1 MKMADDKNMST
12 IIAEKGE
19 NPSPAAPSTP
29 DVDASSH
36 SSELE
41 VEENLAVDVNP
52 VRDVEKTKP
61 PPPKE
66 PYTAYTPSRQN
77 FIVLIATLVGFF
89 APLCGAVY
97 LPSLILFQDI
107 FHASSQVINATVS
120 VYQAIF
126 AVTPLFGAAA
136 SDYIGRKGV
145 YLVTLFI
152 FLVANT
158 LLAAVPANIGV
169 LFVLRVFQALGASVV
184 TSVGAGTVADITE
197 PAKRASRMGIFL
209 LGPNLGPVLGPLIG
223 GQFSTPHLW
232 RWIFGFLC
240 KSPHAPYIRGTEYYT
255 NLPCGAALACFPVY
269 LTVVFFLPETL
280 RSRVGNGSYYA
291 DSSSWLVKPRL
302 RQKRIVPEGAYPK
315 PPKPTPKRLFTL
327 LTFVPNLIVSVGS
340 GLQFSGL
347 YCIYISFPRVWQG
360 RYGWS
365 GSETGY
371 AYLVPAVFLLAS
383 SLLVGRLSDLT
394 YRRFKAKNDGRAPP
408 PEKRIDM
415 QIWGYLFGAAGKAM
429 FGWFVY
435 KHLHPVAGLAASAI
449 ASVGTGLVMVTSTAY
464 QTECQPGATASLVA
478 LAGLLRNI
486 GSAISAAIID
496 GVMKRLGIGW
506 FFTGLA
512 ILDVVWTVGLV
523 YIRLRGHTYRKK

>member
-1 MKMADDKNMST
+1 MADDKNVLSMT
-12 IIAEKGE
+12 EKDE
-19 NPSPAAPSTP
+19 HLTPAVASAH
-29 DVDASSH
+29 DVEESSQT
-36 SSELE
+36 SELKT
-41 VEENLAVDVNP
+41 EENLPVDVSS
-52 VRDVEKTKP
+52 VRDVEQIAP

-66 PYTAYTPSRQN
+66 PYTAYSASRQM

-97 LPSLILFQDI
+97 LPSLILFESI
-107 FHASSQVINATVS
+107 FHASSQVVNATVS

-136 SDYIGRKGV
+136 SDYVGRKGV

-158 LLAAVPANIGV
+158 ILAAVPPNIGA
-169 LFVLRVFQALGASVV
+169 LFVLRIFQALGASVV
-184 TSVGAGTVADITE
+184 TSVGAGTVADVTE
-197 PAKRASRMGIFL
+197 PSKRASRMGIFL

-223 GQFSTPHLW
+223 GQFSTPGRW
-232 RWIFGFLC
+232 RWIFGFL
-240 KSPHAPYIRGTEYYT
+240 SI
-255 NLPCGAALACFPVY
+255 ACFPVY

-280 RSRVGNGSYYA
+280 RSRVGNGSYYT
-291 DSSSWLVKPRL
+291 STPGWLVKPQL

-315 PPKPTPKRLFTL
+315 PPKLTPKRLLAL

-347 YCIYISFPRVWQG
+347 YCVYISFPRVWQG

-371 AYLVPAVFLLAS
+371 AYLAPAVFLLIS
-383 SLLVGRLSDLT
+383 SLLVGRLSDLM
-394 YRRFKAKNDGRAPP
+394 YRRFKAQHDGKAPP

-415 QIWGYLFGAAGKAM
+415 QIWGYLIGAAGKAM

-435 KHLHPVAGLAASAI
+435 KRYHPVAGLAASAI
-449 ASVGTGLVMVTSTAY
+449 AAVGTGLVMVTSTAY

-496 GVMKRLGIGW
+496 SLMSKLGIGW

-512 ILDVVWTVGLV
+512 LLDAVWTVGII
-523 YIRLRGHTYRKK
+523 YIRLRGHTYRKS

>member
-1 MKMADDKNMST
+1 MADDKNVLSMP
-12 IIAEKGE
+12 EKGE
-19 NPSPAAPSTP
+19 NPSPAVASAH
-29 DVDASSH
+29 DSEESSH
-36 SSELE
+36 ASEPKA
-41 VEENLAVDVNP
+41 EESLTVNVTS
-52 VRDVEKTKP
+52 VRDVEQVTP

-66 PYTAYTPSRQN
+66 PYTAYTPSRQM

-107 FHASSQVINATVS
+107 FHVSSQVVNATVS

-136 SDYIGRKGV
+136 SDYAGRKGV
-145 YLVTLFI
+145 YLVTLFT

-158 LLAAVPANIGV
+158 LLAAVPANIGA
-169 LFVLRVFQALGASVV
+169 LFVLRIFQALGASVV

-197 PAKRASRMGIFL
+197 PSKRASRMGIFL

-223 GQFSTPHLW
+223 GQFSTHRLW
-232 RWIFGFLC
+232 RWIFGFL
-240 KSPHAPYIRGTEYYT
+240 SI
-255 NLPCGAALACFPVY
+255 ACFPVY

-280 RSRVGNGSYYA
+280 RSLVGNGSYFA
-291 DSSSWLVKPRL
+291 SSPGWLVRPRL

-315 PPKPTPKRLFTL
+315 PPRLTPKRLFTL

-371 AYLVPAVFLLAS
+371 AYLVPAVFLLLS
-383 SLLVGRLSDLT
+383 SLLVGRLSDMT
-394 YRRFKAKNDGRAPP
+394 YRRFKAQHDGRSPP

-429 FGWFVY
+429 FGWFIY
-435 KHLHPVAGLAASAI
+435 KKLHPVAGLAASAI

-496 GVMKRLGIGW
+496 DLMNRLGIGW

-512 ILDVVWTVGLV
+512 LLDVVWTGGIV
-523 YIRLRGHTYRKK
+523 YIRLRGHAYRKA

>member
-1 MKMADDKNMST
+1 MSKN
-12 IIAEKGE
+12 GE
-19 NPSPAAPSTP
+19 NPSPALTP
-29 DVDASSH
+29 TQ
-36 SSELE
+36 
-41 VEENLAVDVNP
+41 
-52 VRDVEKTKP
+52 DVEKLTHTDEFKAGENLTVDVESVGDVEQATPP

-66 PYTAYTPSRQN
+66 PYTAYTPSRQM

-97 LPSLILFQDI
+97 LPSLILFQGI
-107 FHASSQVINATVS
+107 FHTSSQVVNASVS
-120 VYQAIF
+120 VYMAIF
-126 AVTPLFGAAA
+126 AVTPLFGAPA

-158 LLAAVPANIGV
+158 LLAAVPPTIGG
-169 LFVLRVFQALGASVV
+169 LFVLRIFQALGASVV
-184 TSVGAGTVADITE
+184 TSVGAGTVADVTE

-223 GQFSTPHLW
+223 GQFSTPSLW
-232 RWIFGFLC
+232 RWIFGFL
-240 KSPHAPYIRGTEYYT
+240 SI
-255 NLPCGAALACFPVY
+255 ACFPVY

-280 RSRVGNGSYYA
+280 RSLVGNGSYFA
-291 DSSSWLVKPRL
+291 SSSGWLVKPRL

-315 PPKPTPKRLFTL
+315 PPRLTPKRLLTL
-327 LTFVPNLIVSVGS
+327 LTFVPNLIVTVGS

-347 YCIYISFPRVWQG
+347 YCIYITFPRVWQE

-371 AYLVPAVFLLAS
+371 AFLVPAVFLLIS
-383 SLLVGRLSDLT
+383 SLLVGRLSDMT
-394 YRRFKAKNDGRAPP
+394 YRRFKAQNDGRSPP

-415 QIWGYLFGAAGKAM
+415 QIWGYLLGAAGKVM

-435 KHLHPVAGLAASAI
+435 KSYHPVAALVASAV
-449 ASVGTGLVMVTSTAY
+449 ASIGTGLVMVTSTAY

-478 LAGLLRNI
+478 LAGLLRNL

-496 GVMKRLGIGW
+496 NLLRDLGIGW

-512 ILDVVWTVGLV
+512 LLDFAWTGGII
-523 YIRLRGHTYRKK
+523 YIRLRGHVYRESS

>member
-1 MKMADDKNMST
+1 MADDMNKGVLDTGKTSPDGEGSSLAATSADADEPKTEETST
-12 IIAEKGE
+12 G
-19 NPSPAAPSTP
+19 
-29 DVDASSH
+29 DVK
-36 SSELE
+36 L
-41 VEENLAVDVNP
+41 VL
-52 VRDVEKTKP
+52 DVEQAAP

-66 PYTAYTPSRQN
+66 PYTAYTPSRQL
-77 FIVLIATLVGFF
+77 FIVLIATLAGFF
-89 APLCGAVY
+89 APVCGAVY

-107 FHASSQVINATVS
+107 FHTSSKVINATVS
-120 VYQAIF
+120 VYTAVF

-136 SDYIGRKGV
+136 SDYGGRKGV
-145 YLVTLFI
+145 YLVTLLI

-158 LLAAVPANIGV
+158 LLAAVPPTVGG
-169 LFVLRVFQALGASVV
+169 LFVLRIFQALGASVV

-223 GQFSTPHLW
+223 GQFSTPSLW
-232 RWIFGFLC
+232 RWIFGFL
-240 KSPHAPYIRGTEYYT
+240 S
-255 NLPCGAALACFPVY
+255 LACFPVY

-280 RSRVGNGSYYA
+280 RSLVGNGSHFA
-291 DSSSWLVKPRL
+291 NSPGWLVRPRL

-315 PPKPTPKRLFTL
+315 PPRLTPKRLLDL

-347 YCIYISFPRVWQG
+347 YCIYISFPRVWQEQ
-360 RYGWS
+360 YGWS

-371 AYLVPAVFLLAS
+371 AYLVPAVFLLLS
-383 SLLVGRLSDLT
+383 SLLVGRLSDMI
-394 YRRFKAKNDGRAPP
+394 YRRFKARHDGQAPP

-415 QIWGYLFGAAGKAM
+415 QIWGYLLGAAGKAM
-429 FGWFVY
+429 FGWFVFKAY
-435 KHLHPVAGLAASAI
+435 HPIAALVASAI
-449 ASVGTGLVMVTSTAY
+449 AAVGTGLVMVTSTAY

-478 LAGLLRNI
+478 LAGLLRNL

-496 GVMKRLGIGW
+496 DLLRRLGIGW

-512 ILDVVWTVGLV
+512 LLDAAWTGAIL
-523 YIRLRGHTYRKK
+523 YIRLRGHVYRKTK

>member
-1 MKMADDKNMST
+1 MADDKNVSS
-12 IIAEKGE
+12 IIGEKGE
-19 NPSPAAPSTP
+19 SPSPAAPSTP
-29 DVDASSH
+29 DVEASSH
-36 SSELE
+36 SSELK
-41 VEENLAVDVNP
+41 VEDNLAVDVNP

-145 YLVTLFI
+145 YLTTLFI

-158 LLAAVPANIGV
+158 LLAAVPANIGA

-232 RWIFGFLC
+232 RWIFGFL
-240 KSPHAPYIRGTEYYT
+240 S
-255 NLPCGAALACFPVY
+255 LACFPVY
-269 LTVVFFLPETL
+269 LMVVFFLPETL

-291 DSSSWLVKPRL
+291 NSSSWLVRPRL

-315 PPKPTPKRLFTL
+315 PPKLTPKRLFTL

-496 GVMKRLGIGW
+496 DVMKRLGIGW

-512 ILDVVWTVGLV
+512 ILDAVWTIGLV
-523 YIRLRGHTYRKK
+523 YIRLRGHTYRKT